1 MHSTDYLPLRNDNT
15 LFIPSSSMQPEFVD
29 VTVSKSATRL
39 DPNRNLV
46 VSFKPNQVSAEVD
59 QSSDRSENHSILCPS
74 NLGKK
79 GVGDNTRKSPSLKG

>member
-1 MHSTDYLPLRNDNT
+1 M
-15 LFIPSSSMQPEFVD
+15 
-29 VTVSKSATRL
+29 TVSKSATRL